1 MARPQPSRPN
11 AGERLAAAGAL
22 LAVAGAVVIVLAG
35 VARNV
40 LAVLVIAAS
49 LLLFVG
55 SGWYAISRRGVRRL
69 AAGLV
74 MACLLALF
82 AVTLALADTSIV
94 RGIIAAALS
103 VLSVIAARYA
113 LRRTPKALGSAADRY
128 PAAPPCQHPV
138 LIMNLKSG
146 GGKAQRFRLAEE
158 CRARGIEPVILEP
171 GDDLLELAEGAVA
184 RGADVL
190 GMAGGDGSQALVAG
204 VAARH
209 DVPFVCVPAGTRN
222 HFALDLG
229 LDRDDVVGSLTAFS
243 DGVQRRVDLATVNGR
258 TFVNNASLGLYASVV
273 DSPDYRDAKLKT
285 AAARLPDLLGPG
297 AAGLDLPF
305 TGPDG
310 AAHQTAQLILVSN
323 NPYQLTHAGGRGTRK
338 HMDLGV
344 LGVATAVVT
353 GPADA
358 TRFAALQAA
367 GRVGRFPGWQE
378 WSAPTFEIRSDGP
391 VQIAV
396 DGETLQLA
404 SPLLFQ
410 TRPGALRVQLPAYAM
425 GISPAA
431 RAVRVMAGSTVA
443 ELARVI
449 GGNPA

>member
-1 MARPQPSRPN
+1 M
-11 AGERLAAAGAL
+11 
-22 LAVAGAVVIVLAG
+22 
-35 VARNV
+35 
-40 LAVLVIAAS
+40 
-49 LLLFVG
+49 
-55 SGWYAISRRGVRRL
+55 
-69 AAGLV
+69 
-74 MACLLALF
+74 
-82 AVTLALADTSIV
+82 
-94 RGIIAAALS
+94 
-103 VLSVIAARYA
+103 
-113 LRRTPKALGSAADRY
+113 
-128 PAAPPCQHPV
+128 
-138 LIMNLKSG
+138 
-146 GGKAQRFRLAEE
+146 
-158 CRARGIEPVILEP
+158 
-171 GDDLLELAEGAVA
+171 A

-209 DVPFVCVPAGTRN
+209 DLPFVCVPAGTRN

-229 LDRDDVVGSLTAFS
+229 LDRDDVVGSLKAFS
-243 DGVQRRVDLATVNGR
+243 DGVQRRVDLAVVNSR

-310 AAHQTAQLILVSN
+310 TAHQTAQLILVSN

-344 LGVATAVVT
+344 LGVAAAVIT

-396 DGETLQLA
+396 DGETLQLT

-443 ELARVI
+443 ELARVV
-449 GGNPA
+449 GGRPA